1 MSEHTNG
8 DHNRL
13 YDRMGRIEGLV
24 ESLTKSLDQFI
35 DEVRADRVGQEKRI
49 GDVEKDV
56 SRAKG
61 ITAALSVVIGISV
74 QYIKDLFHRGA

>member
-1 MSEHTNG
+1 MADHTNG

-24 ESLTKSLDQFI
+24 ESLTKSLDSFI
-35 DEVRADRVGQEKRI
+35 NEVRTDRVAQEKRI
-49 GDVEKDV
+49 GDIEKDV

-61 ITAALSVVIGISV
+61 ITATVAVVVSIATT
-74 QYIKDLFHRGA
+74 YIRDLFHKGA